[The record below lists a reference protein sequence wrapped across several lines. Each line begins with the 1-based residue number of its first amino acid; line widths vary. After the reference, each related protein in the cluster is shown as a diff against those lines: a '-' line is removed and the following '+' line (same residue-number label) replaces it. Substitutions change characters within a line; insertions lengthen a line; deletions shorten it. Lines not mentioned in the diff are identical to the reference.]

1 MTVHHQHHFCQ
12 FVYQALIIQDVILD
26 GLQLKVTNT
35 SYLYIVALMV
45 DETIQENVVE
55 ENIIWGYLWAA
66 TMCVSLICG
75 P

>member
-12 FVYQALIIQDVILD
+12 FVYQTLIIQDVILD
-26 GLQLKVTNT
+26 GLQLKVTNIF
-35 SYLYIVALMV
+35 YLHIVALMV

-55 ENIIWGYLWAA
+55 ENIIWGYLRAA
-66 TMCVSLICG
+66 TLCVSLICG